1 MGYSIPMIKLITI
14 DVDGTLVTPLKRL
27 TKENIAAIER
37 AKNAGIQIALVSGRP
52 FHSMIDLNKRLGLD
66 KKGHFTICQ
75 NGSYVFDNFSQKPMF
90 GTFQSPS
97 NLVKVAKLLENY
109 RLDISA
115 MDGENFYSN
124 KKRPNIY
131 TKIDAKIHKM
141 PIKLVDYE
149 NLPEDMEFGR
159 FMVLGSK
166 GEIKRFIEN
175 MPDEIKN
182 NYYPVQTAP
191 FLVEIMN
198 KNTNK
203 GYAISQMAEKL
214 GYKMEEVMAIGNEKN
229 DIPMLEAAGF
239 AVAMGNAVDELKKHA
254 DYITKS
260 NLKSGVG
267 HAIDMLLKNNK
278 EKFS

>member
-1 MGYSIPMIKLITI
+1 MIKLITI

-37 AKNAGIQIALVSGRP
+37 AKDAGIHIALVSGRP
-52 FHSMIDLNKRLGLD
+52 FHSMIDINKSLGLD

-97 NLVKVAKLLENY
+97 DLVKVEKLLEGF

-124 KKRPNIY
+124 KKRANIY

-141 PIKLVDYE
+141 PIKIVDYE

-159 FMVLGSK
+159 FMVLGSSH
-166 GEIKRFIEN
+166 EIKRFVEN

-203 GYAISQMAEKL
+203 GYAISQMADKL
-214 GYKMEEVMAIGNEKN
+214 SYKMEEVMAIGNEKN

-239 AVAMGNAVDELKKHA
+239 AVAMGNAVDDLKKHA

>member
-1 MGYSIPMIKLITI
+1 MIKLITI

-37 AKNAGIQIALVSGRP
+37 AKDAGIHIALVSGRP
-52 FHSMIDLNKRLGLD
+52 FHSMIDINKSLGLD

-97 NLVKVAKLLENY
+97 DLVKVAKMLENY

-124 KKRPNIY
+124 KKRANIY

-175 MPDEIKN
+175 MPEEIKN

-203 GYAISQMAEKL
+203 GYAISQMADKL

-229 DIPMLEAAGF
+229 DIPMLETAGF

-267 HAIDMLLKNNK
+267 QAIEMLLKNNK

>member
-1 MGYSIPMIKLITI
+1 MIKLITI

-27 TKENIAAIER
+27 TKENIDAIEK
-37 AKNAGIQIALVSGRP
+37 AKNAGIHIALVSGRP
-52 FHSMIDLNKRLGLD
+52 FHSMIDLNKSLGLD

-97 NLVKVAKLLENY
+97 DLVKVAKMLENY

-124 KKRPNIY
+124 KKRANIY

-203 GYAISQMAEKL
+203 GYAISQMAVKL

-229 DIPMLEAAGF
+229 DIPMLDVAGF

-267 HAIDMLLKNNK
+267 HAIEMLLKNNK

>member
-1 MGYSIPMIKLITI
+1 MIKLITI

-27 TKENIAAIER
+27 TKENIAAIEK
-37 AKNAGIQIALVSGRP
+37 AKKAGIHIALVSGRP
-52 FHSMIDLNKRLGLD
+52 FHSMVDLNKRLGLD

-90 GTFQSPS
+90 GTFQNPS
-97 NLVKVAKLLENY
+97 DLVKVEKLLENY

-124 KKRPNIY
+124 KKRANIY

-267 HAIDMLLKNNK
+267 QAIEMLLKNNK

>member
-1 MGYSIPMIKLITI
+1 M
-14 DVDGTLVTPLKRL
+14 DGTLVTPLKRL
-27 TKENIAAIER
+27 TKENIAAIEK
-37 AKNAGIQIALVSGRP
+37 AKKAGIHIALVSGRP
-52 FHSMIDLNKRLGLD
+52 FHSMVDLNKRLGLD

-90 GTFQSPS
+90 GTFQSPID
-97 NLVKVAKLLENY
+97 LVKIEKLLKNF

-124 KKRPNIY
+124 KKRSNIY

-141 PIKLVDYE
+141 PIKIVDYE

-159 FMVLGSK
+159 FMALGSK
-166 GEIKRFIEN
+166 GEIKRFVEN

-203 GYAISQMAEKL
+203 GYAISQMADKL

-267 HAIDMLLKNNK
+267 YAIDKLLKNNK

>member
-1 MGYSIPMIKLITI
+1 MIKLITI

-27 TKENIAAIER
+27 TKENIAAIDK
-37 AKNAGIQIALVSGRP
+37 AKKAGIHIALVSGRP
-52 FHSMIDLNKRLGLD
+52 FHSMIDINKSLGLD

-97 NLVKVAKLLENY
+97 DLVKVEKLLEDY

-124 KKRPNIY
+124 KKRANIY

-141 PIKLVDYE
+141 PIKIVDYE

-159 FMVLGSK
+159 FMVLGSSR
-166 GEIKRFIEN
+166 EIKRFVEN
-175 MPDEIKN
+175 MPDEIKD

-203 GYAISQMAEKL
+203 GYAISQMADKL
-214 GYKMEEVMAIGNEKN
+214 GYKTEEVMAIGNEKN
-229 DIPMLEAAGF
+229 DIPMLDVAGF

-267 HAIDMLLKNNK
+267 HAIDMLLMNNK

>member
-1 MGYSIPMIKLITI
+1 MIKLITI

-27 TKENIAAIER
+27 TKENIAAIKR
-37 AKNAGIQIALVSGRP
+37 AKDAGIHIALVSGRP
-52 FHSMIDLNKRLGLD
+52 FHSMVDLNKRLGLD

-90 GTFQSPS
+90 GTFQSPID
-97 NLVKVAKLLENY
+97 LVKIEKLLKNF

-115 MDGENFYSN
+115 MDGDSFYSN
-124 KKRPNIY
+124 KKRANIY

-141 PIKLVDYE
+141 PIKLVNYE
-149 NLPEDMEFGR
+149 SLPEDMEFGR

-203 GYAISQMAEKL
+203 GYAISQMADKL

-267 HAIDMLLKNNK
+267 YAIEMLLKNNK

>member
-1 MGYSIPMIKLITI
+1 MIKLITI

-27 TKENIAAIER
+27 TKENIAAIDK
-37 AKNAGIQIALVSGRP
+37 AKKAGIHIALVSGRP
-52 FHSMIDLNKRLGLD
+52 FHSMIDINKSLGLD

-97 NLVKVAKLLENY
+97 DLVKVAKLLENY

-124 KKRPNIY
+124 KKRANIY
-131 TKIDAKIHKM
+131 TKIDAEIHKM

-166 GEIKRFIEN
+166 GEIKRFVEN

-203 GYAISQMAEKL
+203 GYAISQMADKL

-267 HAIDMLLKNNK
+267 HAINRLLKNNK

>member
-1 MGYSIPMIKLITI
+1 MIKLITI

-27 TKENIAAIER
+27 TKENIAAIEK
-37 AKNAGIQIALVSGRP
+37 AKKAGIHIALVSGRP
-52 FHSMIDLNKRLGLD
+52 FHSMVDLNKRLGLD

-90 GTFQSPS
+90 GTFQNPS
-97 NLVKVAKLLENY
+97 DLVKVEKLLENY

-124 KKRPNIY
+124 KKRANIY

>member
-1 MGYSIPMIKLITI
+1 MIKLITI

-27 TKENIAAIER
+27 TKENIAAIEK
-37 AKNAGIQIALVSGRP
+37 AKKAGIHIALVSGRP
-52 FHSMIDLNKRLGLD
+52 FHSMIDINKSLGLD

-97 NLVKVAKLLENY
+97 DLVKVAKLLEHY

-124 KKRPNIY
+124 KKRANIY

-141 PIKLVDYE
+141 PIKTVDYE
-149 NLPEDMEFGR
+149 NLPEDMKFGR
-159 FMVLGSK
+159 FMLLGSK
-166 GEIKRFIEN
+166 GEIKRFVEN

-203 GYAISQMAEKL
+203 GYAISQMADKL

-267 HAIDMLLKNNK
+267 YAINRLLKNNK

>member
-1 MGYSIPMIKLITI
+1 MIKLITI

-37 AKNAGIQIALVSGRP
+37 AKKSGIHIALVSGRP
-52 FHSMIDLNKRLGLD
+52 FHSMIDLNKSLGLD

-97 NLVKVAKLLENY
+97 DLVKLEKLLEGF

-124 KKRPNIY
+124 KKNPNIY

-141 PIKLVDYE
+141 PIKRVNYE
-149 NLPEDMEFGR
+149 ALPKDMNFGR
-159 FMVLGSK
+159 FMVLGSSH
-166 GEIKRFIEN
+166 EIKRFVEN

-203 GYAISQMAEKL
+203 GYAISQMADKL

-267 HAIDMLLKNNK
+267 HAIDMLLMNNK

>member
-1 MGYSIPMIKLITI
+1 MIKLITI

-27 TKENIAAIER
+27 TKENIAAIKR
-37 AKNAGIQIALVSGRP
+37 AKDAGIHIALVSGRP
-52 FHSMIDLNKRLGLD
+52 FHSMVDLNKRLGLD

-97 NLVKVAKLLENY
+97 DLIKVAKLLENY

-124 KKRPNIY
+124 KKRANIY

-141 PIKLVDYE
+141 PIKLVNYE
-149 NLPEDMEFGR
+149 SLPEDMEFGR

-203 GYAISQMAEKL
+203 GYAISQMADKL

-267 HAIDMLLKNNK
+267 YAIDMLLKNNK

>member
-1 MGYSIPMIKLITI
+1 MIKLITI

-37 AKNAGIQIALVSGRP
+37 AKDAGIHIALVSGRP
-52 FHSMIDLNKRLGLD
+52 FHSMVDLNKSLGLD

-75 NGSYVFDNFSQKPMF
+75 NGSYVFDNFNQKPMF

-97 NLVKVAKLLENY
+97 DLVKVAKLLENY

-124 KKRPNIY
+124 KKRANIY

-239 AVAMGNAVDELKKHA
+239 AVAMGNAVDELKKRA

-267 HAIDMLLKNNK
+267 HAIDMLLKNKK

>member
-1 MGYSIPMIKLITI
+1 MIKLITI

-27 TKENIAAIER
+27 TKENIAAIEK
-37 AKNAGIQIALVSGRP
+37 AKKAGIHIALVSGRP
-52 FHSMIDLNKRLGLD
+52 FHSMVDLNKRLGLD

-90 GTFQSPS
+90 GTFQSPID
-97 NLVKVAKLLENY
+97 LVKIEKLLKNF

-124 KKRPNIY
+124 KKRSNIY

-141 PIKLVDYE
+141 PIKIVDYE

-159 FMVLGSK
+159 FMALGSK
-166 GEIKRFIEN
+166 GEIKRFVEN

-203 GYAISQMAEKL
+203 GYAISQMADKL

-267 HAIDMLLKNNK
+267 YAIDKLLKNNK

>member
-1 MGYSIPMIKLITI
+1 MIKLITI

-37 AKNAGIQIALVSGRP
+37 AKKAGIHIALVSGRP
-52 FHSMIDLNKRLGLD
+52 FHSMVDLNKRLGLD

-97 NLVKVAKLLENY
+97 DLVKVAKLLENY
-109 RLDISA
+109 GLDISA

-124 KKRPNIY
+124 KKRANIY

-141 PIKLVDYE
+141 PIKIVDYE

-166 GEIKRFIEN
+166 GEIKRFVEN
-175 MPDEIKN
+175 MPNEIKN

-203 GYAISQMAEKL
+203 GYAISQMADKL

-267 HAIDMLLKNNK
+267 YAIEMLLKNNK

>member
-1 MGYSIPMIKLITI
+1 MIKLITT

-37 AKNAGIQIALVSGRP
+37 AKDAGIHIALVSGRP

-97 NLVKVAKLLENY
+97 DLVKVAKLLENY

-124 KKRPNIY
+124 KKRANIY

-175 MPDEIKN
+175 MPEEIKN

-203 GYAISQMAEKL
+203 GYAISQMADKL

-267 HAIDMLLKNNK
+267 HAIDKLLKNNK

>member
-1 MGYSIPMIKLITI
+1 MIKLITI

-37 AKNAGIQIALVSGRP
+37 AKNAGIHIALVSGRP
-52 FHSMIDLNKRLGLD
+52 FHSMVDLNKRLGLD

-97 NLVKVAKLLENY
+97 DLVKVAKLLENY
-109 RLDISA
+109 GLDISA

-124 KKRPNIY
+124 KKRANIY

-141 PIKLVDYE
+141 PIKIVDYE
-149 NLPEDMEFGR
+149 NLPEDIEFGR

-166 GEIKRFIEN
+166 GEIKRFVEN

-203 GYAISQMAEKL
+203 GYAISQMADKL

-267 HAIDMLLKNNK
+267 HAIEMLLINNK

>member
-1 MGYSIPMIKLITI
+1 MIKLITI

-37 AKNAGIQIALVSGRP
+37 AKKAGIHIALVSGRP
-52 FHSMIDLNKRLGLD
+52 FHSMIDINKSLGLD

-97 NLVKVAKLLENY
+97 DLVKVAKLLENY
-109 RLDISA
+109 GLDISA

-124 KKRPNIY
+124 KKRANIY

-203 GYAISQMAEKL
+203 GYAISQMADKL

-267 HAIDMLLKNNK
+267 HAIEMLLINNK

>member
-1 MGYSIPMIKLITI
+1 MIKLITI

-37 AKNAGIQIALVSGRP
+37 AKDAGIHIALVSGRP
-52 FHSMIDLNKRLGLD
+52 FHSMIDINKKLGLD

-75 NGSYVFDNFSQKPMF
+75 NGSYVFDNFTQKPMF
-90 GTFQSPS
+90 GTFQSPED
-97 NLVKVAKLLENY
+97 LVKIEKLLENF

-124 KKRPNIY
+124 KKNPNIY

-141 PIKLVDYE
+141 PIKKVDYE
-149 NLPEDMEFGR
+149 TLPVDMKFGR

-166 GEIKRFIEN
+166 GEIKRFVEN
-175 MPDEIKN
+175 MPAYIRE

-203 GYAISQMAEKL
+203 GHAISQMAEKL

-239 AVAMGNAVDELKKHA
+239 AVAMGNAVDELKKYA

>member
-1 MGYSIPMIKLITI
+1 MIKLITI

-37 AKNAGIQIALVSGRP
+37 AKKAGIHIALVSGRP

-97 NLVKVAKLLENY
+97 DLVKVAKLLENY

-124 KKRPNIY
+124 KKRANIY

-141 PIKLVDYE
+141 PIKIVDYE
-149 NLPEDMEFGR
+149 NLPENMEFGR

-166 GEIKRFIEN
+166 GEIKRFVEN

-203 GYAISQMAEKL
+203 GYAISQMADKL

-267 HAIDMLLKNNK
+267 HAIEMLLINNK

>member
-1 MGYSIPMIKLITI
+1 MIKLITI

-27 TKENIAAIER
+27 TKENIAAIDK
-37 AKNAGIQIALVSGRP
+37 AKKAGIHIALVSGRP
-52 FHSMIDLNKRLGLD
+52 FHSMVNLNKRLGLD

-97 NLVKVAKLLENY
+97 DLVKVAKLLENY
-109 RLDISA
+109 RIDVSA

-124 KKRPNIY
+124 KKRANIY

-141 PIKLVDYE
+141 PIKIVDYE

-166 GEIKRFIEN
+166 GEIKRFVEN
-175 MPDEIKN
+175 MPDEIKD

-203 GYAISQMAEKL
+203 GYAISQMADKL

-229 DIPMLEAAGF
+229 DIPMLDVAGF

-267 HAIDMLLKNNK
+267 HAIDMLLMNNK

>member
-1 MGYSIPMIKLITI
+1 MIKLITI

-27 TKENIAAIER
+27 TKENIAAIKR
-37 AKNAGIQIALVSGRP
+37 AKDAGIHIALVSGRP
-52 FHSMIDLNKRLGLD
+52 FHSMMDINKILGLD

-97 NLVKVAKLLENY
+97 DLVKVAKLLENY
-109 RLDISA
+109 RLDVSA

-124 KKRPNIY
+124 KKRANIY

-141 PIKLVDYE
+141 PIKIVDYE

-166 GEIKRFIEN
+166 GEIKRFVEN

-203 GYAISQMAEKL
+203 GYAISQMADKL

-267 HAIDMLLKNNK
+267 HAIEMLLINNK

>member
-1 MGYSIPMIKLITI
+1 MIKLITI

-37 AKNAGIQIALVSGRP
+37 AKKAGIHIALVSGRP
-52 FHSMIDLNKRLGLD
+52 FHSMIDINKSLGLD

-97 NLVKVAKLLENY
+97 DLVNVAKLLEGF

-124 KKRPNIY
+124 KKRANIY

-141 PIKLVDYE
+141 PIKIVDYE

-203 GYAISQMAEKL
+203 GYAISQMADKL

-239 AVAMGNAVDELKKHA
+239 AVAMGNAVDDLKKHA

>member
-1 MGYSIPMIKLITI
+1 MIKLITI

-37 AKNAGIQIALVSGRP
+37 AKKAGIHIALVSGRP
-52 FHSMIDLNKRLGLD
+52 FHSMIDINKSLGLD

-97 NLVKVAKLLENY
+97 DLVNVAKLLEGF
-109 RLDISA
+109 RLDVSA

-124 KKRPNIY
+124 KKRANIY

-141 PIKLVDYE
+141 PIKRVNYE
-149 NLPEDMEFGR
+149 ALPKDMNFGR
-159 FMVLGSK
+159 FMVLGSSH
-166 GEIKRFIEN
+166 EIKRFVEN
-175 MPDEIKN
+175 MPDEIKD

-198 KNTNK
+198 KKTNK
-203 GYAISQMAEKL
+203 GHAISQMADKL

>member
-1 MGYSIPMIKLITI
+1 MIKLITI

-27 TKENIAAIER
+27 TKENIAAIKR
-37 AKNAGIQIALVSGRP
+37 AKDAGIHIALVSGRP
-52 FHSMIDLNKRLGLD
+52 FHSMVDLNKRLGLD

-97 NLVKVAKLLENY
+97 DLVKVANLLENY
-109 RLDISA
+109 GLDISA

-124 KKRPNIY
+124 KKRANIY

-229 DIPMLEAAGF
+229 DIPMLETAGF

>member
-1 MGYSIPMIKLITI
+1 MIKLITI

-27 TKENIAAIER
+27 TKENIAAIKK
-37 AKNAGIQIALVSGRP
+37 AKKAGIHIALVSGRP
-52 FHSMIDLNKRLGLD
+52 FHSMVDLNKRLGLD

-90 GTFQSPS
+90 GTFQNPS
-97 NLVKVAKLLENY
+97 DLVKVEKLLENY

-124 KKRPNIY
+124 KKRTNIY

-141 PIKLVDYE
+141 PITLVDYE

-203 GYAISQMAEKL
+203 GYAISQMADKL

-267 HAIDMLLKNNK
+267 HAIDKLLKNNK

>member
-1 MGYSIPMIKLITI
+1 MIKLITI

-27 TKENIAAIER
+27 TKENIAAIDK
-37 AKNAGIQIALVSGRP
+37 AKKAGIHIALVSGRP
-52 FHSMIDLNKRLGLD
+52 FHSMVDLNKRLGLD

-97 NLVKVAKLLENY
+97 DLVKVAKLLENY

-124 KKRPNIY
+124 KKRSNIY

-141 PIKLVDYE
+141 PIKIVDYE

-166 GEIKRFIEN
+166 GEIKRFVEN
-175 MPDEIKN
+175 MPDEIRN

-203 GYAISQMAEKL
+203 GYAISQMADKL

-267 HAIDMLLKNNK
+267 HAIEMLLINNK

>member
-1 MGYSIPMIKLITI
+1 MIKLITI
-14 DVDGTLVTPLKRL
+14 DVDGTLVPPLKRL
-27 TKENIAAIER
+27 TKENIAAIEK
-37 AKNAGIQIALVSGRP
+37 AKKAGIHIALVSGRP
-52 FHSMIDLNKRLGLD
+52 FHSMIDINKSLGLD

-97 NLVKVAKLLENY
+97 DLVKVAKLLEHY

-124 KKRPNIY
+124 KKRANIY

-141 PIKLVDYE
+141 PIKTVDYE
-149 NLPEDMEFGR
+149 NLPEDMKFGR
-159 FMVLGSK
+159 FMLLGSK
-166 GEIKRFIEN
+166 GEIKRFVEN

-203 GYAISQMAEKL
+203 GYAISQMADKL

-267 HAIDMLLKNNK
+267 YAINRLLKNNK

>member
-1 MGYSIPMIKLITI
+1 MIKLITI

-27 TKENIAAIER
+27 TKENISAIEK
-37 AKNAGIQIALVSGRP
+37 AKKAGIHIALVSGRP
-52 FHSMIDLNKRLGLD
+52 FHSMVDLNKRLGLD

-97 NLVKVAKLLENY
+97 DLIKVAKLLENY

-124 KKRPNIY
+124 KKRANIY
-131 TKIDAKIHKM
+131 TKIDAKIHNM

-175 MPDEIKN
+175 MPEEIKN

-203 GYAISQMAEKL
+203 GYAISQMADKL

-267 HAIDMLLKNNK
+267 YAINRLLKNNK

>member
-1 MGYSIPMIKLITI
+1 MIKLITI

-37 AKNAGIQIALVSGRP
+37 AKDAGIHIALVSGRP
-52 FHSMIDLNKRLGLD
+52 FHSMVDLNKRLGLD

-90 GTFQSPS
+90 GTFQNPS
-97 NLVKVAKLLENY
+97 DLVKVEKLLENY

-124 KKRPNIY
+124 KKRANIY

-267 HAIDMLLKNNK
+267 QAIEMLLKNNK

>member
-1 MGYSIPMIKLITI
+1 MIKLITI

-27 TKENIAAIER
+27 TKENIAAIEK
-37 AKNAGIQIALVSGRP
+37 AKKSGIHIALVSGRP
-52 FHSMIDLNKRLGLD
+52 FHSMVDLNKRLGLD

-97 NLVKVAKLLENY
+97 DLIKVAKLLENY

-124 KKRPNIY
+124 KKRANIY

-141 PIKLVDYE
+141 PIKIVDYE
-149 NLPEDMEFGR
+149 NLPKDMEFGR
-159 FMVLGSK
+159 FMALGSK
-166 GEIKRFIEN
+166 GEIKRFVEN
-175 MPDEIKN
+175 MPNEIKN

-203 GYAISQMAEKL
+203 GYAISQMADKL

-267 HAIDMLLKNNK
+267 HAIEMLLKNNK

>member
-1 MGYSIPMIKLITI
+1 MIKLITI

-37 AKNAGIQIALVSGRP
+37 AKDAGIHIALVSGRP

-97 NLVKVAKLLENY
+97 DLVKVAKMLENY

-124 KKRPNIY
+124 KKIANIY

-203 GYAISQMAEKL
+203 GYAISQMADKL